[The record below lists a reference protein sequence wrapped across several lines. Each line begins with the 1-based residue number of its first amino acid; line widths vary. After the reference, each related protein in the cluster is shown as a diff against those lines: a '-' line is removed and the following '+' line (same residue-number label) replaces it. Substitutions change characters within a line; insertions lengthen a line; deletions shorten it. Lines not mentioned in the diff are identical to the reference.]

1 MSKVYEKESQMKTPT
16 VVLMNVL
23 RVAALAGCLQLA
35 AVYPLA
41 QAPAGGAQ
49 QPATPAAQ
57 QQGAPAG
64 QAPGR
69 GRGPQP
75 VDPRVQIRMH
85 HFAET
90 NEDIPYALFVSSKVT
105 KNRKAPMIVT
115 LHGIGG
121 THTTMMRP
129 KAIDLAEA
137 GGYILVAPMGYNP
150 RGWYGAPAP
159 GGRRGAP
166 PAANGAPNGV
176 TPTPAAPN
184 AAAVPPPNAG
194 AAPAQ
199 GRRGALPPGL
209 LNNPNDP
216 PNLRELSEKETLEV
230 IELVRQEFKL
240 DDDRTYVMG
249 HSMGGAGTL
258 YLAIKY
264 PQRWAAAA
272 ALAPA
277 AFTVDAQG
285 LSKIPKMPIMLVH
298 GDMDTVVP
306 VSVGRAWAA
315 AMKAVPLK
323 TYQYIEV
330 PGGDHG
336 TVIDS
341 HQAEVFAFFA
351 KHAR

>member
-1 MSKVYEKESQMKTPT
+1 MKVPT
-16 VVLMNVL
+16 MTLKALIGVLAVGACVRIAAVAPNA
-23 RVAALAGCLQLA
+23 VAAQAAG
-35 AVYPLA
+35 PA
-41 QAPAGGAQ
+41 QAV
-49 QPATPAAQ
+49 PAAP
-57 QQGAPAG
+57 GTAA

-90 NEDIPYALFVSSKVT
+90 NQDIPYSLFVSSKVK
-105 KNRKAPMIVT
+105 KNKKAPLIAT

-129 KAIDLAEA
+129 NAIDLAEA
-137 GGYILVAPMGYNP
+137 GGYILLAPMGYNP
-150 RGWYGAPAP
+150 RGWYGAPPPRGRRSAP
-159 GGRRGAP
+159 PAPSVDSARGAGSDGRTAGAAAAPPQERRGA
-166 PAANGAPNGV
+166 V
-176 TPTPAAPN
+176 
-184 AAAVPPPNAG
+184 
-194 AAPAQ
+194 
-199 GRRGALPPGL
+199 PPGL
-209 LNNPNDP
+209 LSDPNDP
-216 PNLRELSEKETLEV
+216 PNLRELSERETLEV
-230 IELVRQEFKL
+230 VDLIRKEFKI
-240 DDDRTYVMG
+240 DDDRTYLMG

-264 PQRWAAAA
+264 PQRWAAVA

-277 AFTVDAQG
+277 AFAVDREG

-306 VSVGRAWAA
+306 VTVGRAWAE
-315 AMKAVPLK
+315 AMKSIPMK
-323 TYQYIEV
+323 DYEYIEV

-336 TVIDS
+336 TVIGS

-351 KHAR
+351 RHSR